1 MAATPKNEDDFMPT
15 QPSTEELL
23 LEGFLVKC
31 SLCGDP
37 FPLWLVST
45 TKVDGGPEVYTCEGC
60 RDE

>member
-1 MAATPKNEDDFMPT
+1 MADDFSPKQPT
-15 QPSTEELL
+15 QEELVQ
-23 LEGFLVKC
+23 EGFLVKC